1 MHSQNS
7 PLVNTGTSYFNIGKL
22 ATQTAGYHADYNQTF
37 RTALPFLYT
46 FSVSVILS
54 NCVLQAGMTSF
65 SESGRYPACFG
76 HHHNPNSNN
85 TNSVPGTMSW
95 RSVVFD
101 PPDPCSELQGK
112 LKMQPT
118 CSTRKFLPDPRLAT
132 RGTQDTSP
140 ILYLP
145 FTLIQ
150 PLREYIPNS

>member
-7 PLVNTGTSYFNIGKL
+7 PLVNTGTSYFNIRKL

-37 RTALPFLYT
+37 GTAHLFLDT
-46 FSVSVILS
+46 FSVLVILS
-54 NCVLQAGMTSF
+54 NCVLQAGMTF
-65 SESGRYPACFG
+65 FCESGRYPACFG
-76 HHHNPNSNN
+76 QHHNPNSNN
-85 TNSVPGTMSW
+85 MNSVPGTRSQ

-112 LKMQPT
+112 LKMQPIS
-118 CSTRKFLPDPRLAT
+118 STRKFLPDPRLAT

-150 PLREYIPNS
+150 SLREHIPNS